1 MSTKAA
7 REALYEQWYDELTV
21 EINETLKVHAALVK
35 NSSLA
40 ELNEVLQARLT
51 KLFELHERSIK
62 WKDLLLVEVV
72 EILAEVKVECEQGQV
87 LVSQP
92 SGKRSRKPKLT
103 GCAKSVRDL
112 SVEPKGEGGF
122 DTLPIS
128 S

>member
-7 REALYEQWYDELTV
+7 REALYEQWYNELTV

-40 ELNEVLQARLT
+40 ELNEARLT

-72 EILAEVKVECEQGQV
+72 EILAEVTVECEQGQV

>member
-7 REALYEQWYDELTV
+7 REALYEQWYNELTV
-21 EINETLKVHAALVK
+21 EGNKTLKAHAALVK

-40 ELNEVLQARLT
+40 ELNEALQARLT
-51 KLFELHERSIK
+51 KLFELHERSIE
-62 WKDLLLVEVV
+62 WIDLLLVEVV
-72 EILAEVKVECEQGQV
+72 EILAEVKVECERGQV

-92 SGKRSRKPKLT
+92 LGKRSRKPKLT
-103 GCAKSVRDL
+103 VCAKSVRDL

>member
-1 MSTKAA
+1 MSTKTA

-21 EINETLKVHAALVK
+21 EINETLKAHAALVK

-40 ELNEVLQARLT
+40 ELNEVLQARFT
-51 KLFELHERSIK
+51 KLFELQERSIK
-62 WKDLLLVEVV
+62 WIDLLLVEVV
-72 EILAEVKVECEQGQV
+72 EIFAEVKVECERGQV

-92 SGKRSRKPKLT
+92 SGKQSRKPKLT
-103 GCAKSVRDL
+103 VCAKSVRDL